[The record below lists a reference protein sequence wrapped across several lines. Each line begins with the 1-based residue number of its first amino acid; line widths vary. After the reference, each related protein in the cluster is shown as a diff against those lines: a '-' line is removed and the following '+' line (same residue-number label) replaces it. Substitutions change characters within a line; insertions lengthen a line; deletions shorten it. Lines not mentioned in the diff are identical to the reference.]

1 MTVRK
6 IVNRAYPIIV
16 KVLFLCIFSMIVSK
30 FFIPKIILMSG
41 EFPYPTE
48 EYTTRKV
55 GIVIAA
61 TLLLFALFFMYYKWV
76 INTMKRTYTNIMI
89 ILGII
94 IILTMEIMITSIAFN
109 PVVGDYAILKQGIV
123 SVFNG
128 DNQFLEMGQLLF
140 YPYNTHI
147 VLLGGY
153 FAKLIGSVDVAIKIL
168 PIACITG
175 SIILNV
181 LIVRKI
187 TNFKVAHIS
196 IVLSV
201 LNIFIYWQAPVFY
214 THTLVIF
221 FISATM
227 YTYLCLKTAETKRMK
242 VTLWILLGIFA
253 ACTYIIR
260 PTALAVALAILI
272 ENIFKFRKEYSV
284 KVLSSVLF
292 CLILIVSFKGITT
305 KLNLSTDNEIEKIPF
320 THWVKMGLNKD
331 TYGVWNQ
338 ADSVYIDDENMK
350 NTKDLDEH
358 NKKVIVQRF
367 NELGIMG
374 YVQHLNEK
382 ITREWVSSQFSMY
395 RIGEW
400 FEQKNDTVTHYVSNY
415 STTNYKIITI
425 YSYVIKLFVYIA
437 FLAAIILYKKKDE
450 NESEVIRITIIST
463 LGVFAFLLL
472 WETAPHYTYEAFA
485 FMNIPASLGLYK
497 LFMIFNKE
505 KQNV

>member
-1 MTVRK
+1 MTLKK

-16 KVLFLCIFSMIVSK
+16 MMVFLSIFSMIVSK
-30 FFIPKIILMSG
+30 FFIPKTILMSG

-48 EYTTRKV
+48 EYTPKKV
-55 GIVIAA
+55 GAVIAA
-61 TLLLFALFFMYYKWV
+61 TLLLFAIFFMYYKLV
-76 INTMKRTYTNIMI
+76 INTMKKTYTNIM

-94 IILTMEIMITSIAFN
+94 IILTMEIVITSIAFN
-109 PVVGDYAILKQGIV
+109 PVVGDYAILKEGIV
-123 SVFNG
+123 SVFKG

-153 FAKLIGSVDVAIKIL
+153 FAKLVGSVDVAIKIL
-168 PIACITG
+168 PIVCITG

-181 LIVRKI
+181 LIVKKI

-227 YTYLCLKTAETKRMK
+227 YTYLCLKTAETKRLK
-242 VTLWILLGIFA
+242 IILWILLGVFA

-305 KLNLSTDNEIEKIPF
+305 KLNLSTDNEIEKIPY
-320 THWVKMGLNKD
+320 THWVQMGLNKD

-338 ADSVYIDDENMK
+338 ADTDYINDENIK

-367 NELGIMG
+367 NELGVMG

-395 RIGEW
+395 RIGQW
-400 FEQKNDTVTHYVSNY
+400 FEQKNDTVTNYVSNY
-415 STTNYKIITI
+415 STTNYKIVTV
-425 YSYVIKLFVYIA
+425 YSYVIKLFVYGA
-437 FLAAIILYKKKDE
+437 VLAAIILYKKKDE
-450 NESEVIRITIIST
+450 NESEVIRIAMIST
-463 LGVFAFLLL
+463 LGMFTFLLL

-505 KQNV
+505 KKTA

>member
-1 MTVRK
+1 MTVKK

-16 KVLFLCIFSMIVSK
+16 KILFLCIFSMIVSK
-30 FFIPKIILMSG
+30 FFIPKTILMSS

-48 EYTTRKV
+48 EYTTIKV
-55 GIVIAA
+55 SIVIAA
-61 TLLLFALFFMYYKWV
+61 TLFLFALFFMYYKWV

-89 ILGII
+89 TLGII
-94 IILTMEIMITSIAFN
+94 IILTMEIIITSIAFN

-128 DNQFLEMGQLLF
+128 DKKFLEMGQLLF

-153 FAKLIGSVDVAIKIL
+153 FAKLVGSVDVAIKIL

-227 YTYLCLKTAETKRMK
+227 YTYLCLKTAETKRRK
-242 VTLWILLGIFA
+242 ITLWILLGVFA

-260 PTALAVALAILI
+260 PTALAVALAIVI
-272 ENIFKFRKEYSV
+272 ENIFKFRKAYSV

-338 ADSVYIDDENMK
+338 VDSVYIDDESMK
-350 NTKDLDEH
+350 NTKDMNEH
-358 NKKVIVQRF
+358 NKEVIVQRF
-367 NELGIMG
+367 NELGVMG

-415 STTNYKIITI
+415 STTNYKIVTI

-437 FLAAIILYKKKDE
+437 VLAAVILYKKKDE

-497 LFMIFNKE
+497 LFTIFNKE

>member
-61 TLLLFALFFMYYKWV
+61 TLFLFALFFMYYKWV

-89 ILGII
+89 TLGNI

-181 LIVRKI
+181 LIVRKLRI
-187 TNFKVAHIS
+187 LKLLTYRS
-196 IVLSV
+196 C
-201 LNIFIYWQAPVFY
+201 
-214 THTLVIF
+214 
-221 FISATM
+221 
-227 YTYLCLKTAETKRMK
+227 YLC
-242 VTLWILLGIFA
+242 
-253 ACTYIIR
+253 
-260 PTALAVALAILI
+260 
-272 ENIFKFRKEYSV
+272 
-284 KVLSSVLF
+284 
-292 CLILIVSFKGITT
+292 
-305 KLNLSTDNEIEKIPF
+305 
-320 THWVKMGLNKD
+320 
-331 TYGVWNQ
+331 
-338 ADSVYIDDENMK
+338 
-350 NTKDLDEH
+350 
-358 NKKVIVQRF
+358 
-367 NELGIMG
+367 
-374 YVQHLNEK
+374 
-382 ITREWVSSQFSMY
+382 
-395 RIGEW
+395 
-400 FEQKNDTVTHYVSNY
+400 
-415 STTNYKIITI
+415 
-425 YSYVIKLFVYIA
+425 
-437 FLAAIILYKKKDE
+437 
-450 NESEVIRITIIST
+450 
-463 LGVFAFLLL
+463 
-472 WETAPHYTYEAFA
+472 
-485 FMNIPASLGLYK
+485 
-497 LFMIFNKE
+497 
-505 KQNV
+505 

>member
-395 RIGEW
+395 RVGEW